1 MRVKGSKS
9 RCLTARKIKNM
20 SSRPNVLFMIADD
33 HRWDAIGGM
42 GDPTVK
48 TPTMDSLMARGTTF
62 RQTHI
67 MGSLVG
73 AVCVPSRAAVLTS
86 ANLFRSG
93 GNQINRDLAVWPQV
107 MREAGYHTF
116 FSGKWHNDRQTFTD
130 SFDDGA
136 NIFFGGMGDQYKVP
150 VFDFDPTG
158 KYPSDARYIG
168 EKFST
173 ELFTDSAVQFIEN
186 YDETDPF
193 FLYLSFTSPHD
204 PRTAPGEYATM
215 YSPEEV
221 PVPENFLPEHPFDN
235 GEMRI
240 RDEVL
245 APFPRTPEI
254 VQQHIADY
262 YGMITHMDAE
272 MGRVL
277 QTLEATGHL
286 ENTIII
292 YTADHGLS
300 VGQHG
305 LLGKQ
310 NLYNH
315 SIHVPSIFAGPGI
328 PERETVDALTYLY
341 DVFPTVCDLTDVAC
355 PDTTEGCS
363 LVPLMNGHVERVR
376 ATVFAAYRDIHRT
389 VSDGHWKLIRYY
401 VSEETGAGTDCIQL
415 FDLEQDPWETT
426 NLAANDVKSPEHA
439 DRIQSLAADMKMWQ
453 IETDDFMKDIPV
465 LPL

>member
-1 MRVKGSKS
+1 
-9 RCLTARKIKNM
+9 M
-20 SSRPNVLFMIADD
+20 SSRPNILFMIADD

-42 GDPTVK
+42 GDTTVK
-48 TPTMDSLMARGTTF
+48 TPTLDSLMTRGTTF

-93 GNQINRDLAVWPQV
+93 MQHINRDLAVWPQV

-116 FSGKWHNDRQTFTD
+116 ATGKWHNDKETFTN
-130 SFDDGA
+130 SFADGA
-136 NIFFGGMGDQYKVP
+136 KIFFGGMSSHLDVP
-150 VFDFDPTG
+150 VFDYDPRGTYPNDA
-158 KYPSDARYIG
+158 KYSG

-173 ELFTDSAVQFIEN
+173 ELFADSAVQFLHDYEAEN
-186 YDETDPF
+186 PF
-193 FLYLSFTSPHD
+193 FLYLAFTSPHD
-204 PRTAPGEYATM
+204 PRTPPAKYAAM
-215 YSPEEV
+215 YPTEEI

-245 APFPRTPEI
+245 APFPRTSEI

-277 QTLEATGHL
+277 STLETTGHL

-292 YTADHGLS
+292 YTADHGLA

-315 SIHVPSIFAGPGI
+315 SIRVPSIFAGPGV
-328 PERETVDALTYLY
+328 PEGVTVDALTYLY

-363 LVPLMNGHVERVR
+363 LVPLMNSSAETVR
-376 ATVFAAYRDIHRT
+376 ATVFAAYRDIQRT
-389 VSDGHWKLIRYY
+389 VSDGRWKLIRYY
-401 VSEETGAGTDCIQL
+401 VSKETGAGTNCIQL
-415 FDLEQDPWETT
+415 FDLAQDPWETT
-426 NLAANDVKSPEHA
+426 NLVDLPEYT
-439 DRIQSLAADMKMWQ
+439 DCLRSLAADMEMWQ
-453 IETDDFMKDIPV
+453 IETNDFLKGTPI
-465 LPL
+465 LP

>member
-1 MRVKGSKS
+1 
-9 RCLTARKIKNM
+9 M
-20 SSRPNVLFMIADD
+20 SSRPNILFMIADD
-33 HRWDAIGGM
+33 HRWDAIRGM

-48 TPTMDSLMARGTTF
+48 TPTLDSLMGRGTTF

-93 GNQINRDLAVWPQV
+93 MQQINRDLAVWPQV
-107 MREAGYHTF
+107 MREAGYNTF
-116 FSGKWHNDRQTFTD
+116 ATGKWHNDKETFTN
-130 SFDDGA
+130 SFADGA
-136 NIFFGGMGDQYKVP
+136 KIFFGGMSNHLDVP
-150 VFDFDPTG
+150 VFDYDTSGVYPDTA
-158 KYPSDARYIG
+158 KYSG

-173 ELFTDSAVQFIEN
+173 ELFADSAVQFLQD
-186 YDETDPF
+186 YDADNPF

-204 PRTAPGEYATM
+204 PRTPPAEYAAM
-215 YSPEEV
+215 YPPEEI
-221 PVPENFLPEHPFDN
+221 PIPENFLPEHPFDN
-235 GEMRI
+235 GEMHI

-245 APFPRTPEI
+245 APFPRTHEI

-272 MGRVL
+272 IGRVL

-292 YTADHGLS
+292 YTADHGLA

-328 PERETVDALTYLY
+328 PEDTTVDALTYLY

-363 LVPLMNGHVERVR
+363 LVPLMRGDVEQVR
-376 ATVFAAYRDIHRT
+376 ATVFAAYRDIQRT
-389 VSDGHWKLIRYY
+389 ISDGCWKLIRYY
-401 VSEETGAGTDCIQL
+401 VSEETGAGTNCIQL

-426 NLAANDVKSPEHA
+426 NLADLPEHA
-439 DRIQSLAADMKMWQ
+439 DRIRSLAADMEMWQ
-453 IETDDFMKDIPV
+453 IETNDFLKNTPI
-465 LPL
+465 LLQ

>member
-1 MRVKGSKS
+1 
-9 RCLTARKIKNM
+9 M
-20 SSRPNVLFMIADD
+20 SSRPNILFMIADD

-48 TPTMDSLMARGTTF
+48 TPTLDSLMARGTTF

-93 GNQINRDLAVWPQV
+93 MQQINKDLAVWPQV
-107 MREAGYHTF
+107 MRETGYHTF
-116 FSGKWHNDRQTFTD
+116 ATGKWHNDRETFTN
-130 SFDDGA
+130 SFTDGA
-136 NIFFGGMGDQYKVP
+136 KIFFGGMSDQYKVP

-158 KYPSDARYIG
+158 KYPNDARYIG

-173 ELFTDSAVQFIEN
+173 ELFTDSAVQFIED

-204 PRTAPGEYATM
+204 PRTPPGEYATM
-215 YSPEEV
+215 YSPEEI
-221 PVPENFLPEHPFDN
+221 PVPENFVPEHPFDN

-277 QTLEATGHL
+277 STLEATGQL
-286 ENTIII
+286 NNTIVI
-292 YTADHGLS
+292 YTADHGLA

-315 SIHVPSIFAGPGI
+315 SIRVPSIFAGPGV
-328 PERETVDALTYLY
+328 PEGVTVDALAYLY
-341 DVFPTVCDLTDVAC
+341 DVFPTVCALTGVEC
-355 PDTTEGCS
+355 PDTTEGKS
-363 LVPLMNGHVERVR
+363 LVPLMEGCVNQVR
-376 ATVFAAYRDIHRT
+376 ATVFAAYRDIQRT
-389 VSDGHWKLIRYY
+389 ISDGRWKLIRYY
-401 VSEETGAGTDCIQL
+401 VSEETGKGTDCIQL
-415 FDLEQDPWETT
+415 FDLAQDPWETT
-426 NLAANDVKSPEHA
+426 NLADLPEHS
-439 DRIQSLAADMKMWQ
+439 DRIRSLAADMQMWQ
-453 IETDDFMKDIPV
+453 IETDDFLRDTPV
-465 LPL
+465 LLQ

>member
-1 MRVKGSKS
+1 M
-9 RCLTARKIKNM
+9 
-20 SSRPNVLFMIADD
+20 SRPNVLFMIADD

-42 GDPTVK
+42 GDPTVQ

-93 GNQINRDLAVWPQV
+93 GNQINQDLAVWPQV
-107 MREAGYHTF
+107 MRDAGYHTF

-130 SFDDGA
+130 SFDAGA
-136 NIFFGGMGDQYKVP
+136 KIFFGGMSDQYKVP

-158 KYPSDARYIG
+158 KYPEDARYIG

-173 ELFTDSAVQFIEN
+173 ELFTDAAVQFIEN

-215 YSPEEV
+215 YSPEDI

-277 QTLEATGHL
+277 STLAATGHL
-286 ENTIII
+286 DNTIII
-292 YTADHGLS
+292 YTADHGLA

-328 PERETVDALTYLY
+328 PEAETVDALTYLY
-341 DVFPTVCDLTDVAC
+341 DVFPTVCDLTDVTC
-355 PDTTEGCS
+355 PDTTEGRS
-363 LVPLMNGHVERVR
+363 LVPLMDGRVERVR

-389 VSDGHWKLIRYY
+389 IRDGRWKLIRYY
-401 VSEETGAGTDCIQL
+401 VSEETGAGTDCIQF
-415 FDLEQDPWETT
+415 FDLGQDPWETT
-426 NLAANDVKSPEHA
+426 NLADLPEHA
-439 DRIQSLAADMKMWQ
+439 DRIRSLAADMKQWQ
-453 IETDDFMKDIPV
+453 IETNDFMKDTPV
-465 LPL
+465 LLQ

>member
-1 MRVKGSKS
+1 
-9 RCLTARKIKNM
+9 M
-20 SSRPNVLFMIADD
+20 SSRPNILFMIADD
-33 HRWDAIGGM
+33 HRWDAISGM

-48 TPTMDSLMARGTTF
+48 TPTLDSLMVRGTTC

-93 GNQINRDLAVWPQV
+93 GNQINPDLAVWPQV

-116 FSGKWHNDRQTFTD
+116 FSGKWHNDRQTFTN
-130 SFDDGA
+130 SFADGA
-136 NIFFGGMGDQYKVP
+136 KIFFGGMSSHLDVP
-150 VFDFDPTG
+150 VFDYDPDGT
-158 KYPSDARYIG
+158 YPNDAQYSG

-173 ELFTDSAVQFIEN
+173 ELFTDAAVQFLQD
-186 YDETDPF
+186 YDADNPF

-204 PRTAPGEYATM
+204 PRTPPAEYAAM
-215 YSPEEV
+215 YPPEQI

-245 APFPRTPEI
+245 ATFPRTPEI

-272 MGRVL
+272 IGRVL
-277 QTLEATGHL
+277 QTLEAAGHL
-286 ENTIII
+286 DNTIII
-292 YTADHGLS
+292 YTADHGLA

-328 PERETVDALTYLY
+328 PEGTTVDALTYLY

-355 PDTTEGCS
+355 PDTTEGRS
-363 LVPLMNGHVERVR
+363 LVPLMRGDVEQVR
-376 ATVFAAYRDIHRT
+376 ATVFAAYRDIQRT
-389 VSDGHWKLIRYY
+389 ITDRRWKLIRYY
-401 VSEETGAGTDCIQL
+401 VSEETGAGTNCIQF

-426 NLAANDVKSPEHA
+426 NLADLPEHA
-439 DRIQSLAADMKMWQ
+439 DRIRSLAADMEMWQ
-453 IETDDFMKDIPV
+453 IETNDFLKDTPV
-465 LPL
+465 LL